1 MKIRDYSKLYLPLEL
16 KRPEGYLLHS
26 FSCRKEW
33 IKEMKSKIE
42 NTNPSL
48 TPTKPQSW
56 SNVPLTFPYEKLKEL
71 GHCWCKSP
79 VGQRQRSQFEKCVST
94 FFWFGFCLVFLGF
107 FISTSWPTRENIT
120 SVQRFTHFPSFKIWI
135 MPMIGHYLNLISLLW
150 AEIFRVIVIFQTLV
164 EIDHLKESKNYKI
177 YFWLCHDIWN
187 SSKTKTG
194 LQPLSP

>member
-1 MKIRDYSKLYLPLEL
+1 MPYFCISVWRLFDKAFLPRLCLSQQRPSGLTHGALCSKTLLRLLCAVKPNNSQEGHVKEL
-16 KRPEGYLLHS
+16 
-26 FSCRKEW
+26 
-33 IKEMKSKIE
+33 KSKIE

-79 VGQRQRSQFEKCVST
+79 VGQRQGSQFEKCVST

-120 SVQRFTHFPSFKIWI
+120 SVQRFTHFPSFKI
-135 MPMIGHYLNLISLLW
+135 
-150 AEIFRVIVIFQTLV
+150 
-164 EIDHLKESKNYKI
+164 
-177 YFWLCHDIWN
+177 
-187 SSKTKTG
+187 
-194 LQPLSP
+194 